1 MEIVEGNNVY
11 NKITDRHDILYILLG
26 GTTRVSTIPVLS
38 SARAVNDSFIASGE
52 FFIELLVISPMPMEE
67 STVWA
72 M

>member
-1 MEIVEGNNVY
+1 MNSGGALQLE
-11 NKITDRHDILYILLG
+11 ILLQ
-26 GTTRVSTIPVLS
+26 TSSVLS

-72 M
+72 VAWL